1 MLKDF
6 HSNTKNI
13 RNFSIIAH
21 IDHGKSTIADRLLEY
36 TGTISERERKE
47 QILDDMDLER
57 EKGITIKSKAV
68 RLHYQAKDENE
79 YVLNLIDTPGHVD
92 FSYEVSRSLAAC
104 EGALLIV
111 DASQGVQAQTV
122 ANIHLAVKNNLKIIL
137 IINKIDLTTAN
148 PEKVIKE
155 IKNIPELKV
164 EVKKE
169 EVILASAKEGIG
181 TLDILEAIVNKIPPP
196 SGEINLPLRAL
207 IFDSIYNPYQGT
219 IVYVKVVDGIIK
231 PGIIIQ
237 TMSNEKNYEVAEVG
251 VFRPKMQPTRKLI
264 AGEVGYIKAGFKNI
278 KDTQVGDTIT
288 DASNPAQQ
296 ILPGYKKV
304 TPMVF
309 CSIYPIDNNDYENLK
324 VAIEK
329 LKLNDASLF
338 SEPETSQALGFG
350 FRCGFLGLLH
360 MEIIQE
366 RLEREY
372 DISLIATTP
381 SVMYQITKKNGEI
394 IKVSNPASFPSKIE
408 IEKIEEPYV
417 KVNIITP
424 SQYIGGIMDL
434 VQDRR
439 GTFRNMEYI
448 DERRANL
455 DYNLPLN
462 EIILDFYDKLK
473 SRSSGYASLD
483 YEFIDY
489 KQSDLIKVDILV
501 NHELVDALS
510 FIVHKDK
517 AYYRAKKIV
526 EKLKEI
532 IPRQLYEVP
541 IQATIER
548 KIIARE
554 TIKALK
560 KDVLSKCYGGDI
572 TRKRK
577 LLEKQKA
584 GKKRMKRLGKVEIP
598 QEAFLGILKID

>member
-68 RLHYQAKDENE
+68 RLHYRAKDGNE

-111 DASQGVQAQTV
+111 DASQGVQAQTL
-122 ANIHLAVKNNLKIIL
+122 ANIHLAVKNNLKIII
-137 IINKIDLTTAN
+137 IINKIDLATADT
-148 PEKVIKE
+148 EKVNQE
-155 IKNIPELKV
+155 LKNIPELK
-164 EVKKE
+164 EE

-181 TLDILEAIVNKIPPP
+181 TSDILEAIVNKIPPP
-196 SGEINLPLRAL
+196 SGELNLPLRAL

-237 TMSNEKNYEVAEVG
+237 TMSNERKYEVAEVG
-251 VFRPKMQPTRKLI
+251 VFRPNMEPTKKLI

-288 DASNPAQQ
+288 DASNPARKS
-296 ILPGYKKV
+296 LSGYKKV
-304 TPMVF
+304 TPLVF
-309 CSIYPIDNNDYENLK
+309 CSIYPIDNKEYENLK
-324 VAIEK
+324 AALEK
-329 LKLNDASLF
+329 LKLNDSSLF

-372 DISLIATTP
+372 DLNLIATTP
-381 SVMYQITKKNGEI
+381 SVMYQIAKKDGKT
-394 IKVSNPASFPSKIE
+394 IKISNPASFPSKIE

-439 GTFRNMEYI
+439 GTFKNMEYI
-448 DERRANL
+448 DEKRAIL
-455 DYNLPLN
+455 DYDLPLN

-483 YEFIDY
+483 YEFISY
-489 KQSDLIKVDILV
+489 KQSDLIKVDILA
-501 NHELVDALS
+501 NHEIVDALS

-517 AYYRAKKIV
+517 AYYRARKIV

-532 IPRQLYEVP
+532 IPRQLYQVP
-541 IQATIER
+541 IQAAIER

-560 KDVLSKCYGGDI
+560 KDVIAKCYGGDI

-598 QEAFLGILKID
+598 QEAFLGILKIE

>member
-68 RLHYQAKDENE
+68 RLHYRAKDGNE

-111 DASQGVQAQTV
+111 DASQGVQAQTL
-122 ANIHLAVKNNLKIIL
+122 ANIHLAVKNNLKIII
-137 IINKIDLTTAN
+137 IINKIDLATADT
-148 PEKVIKE
+148 EKVNQE
-155 IKNIPELKV
+155 LKNIPELK
-164 EVKKE
+164 EE

-181 TLDILEAIVNKIPPP
+181 TSDILEAIVNKIPPP
-196 SGEINLPLRAL
+196 SGELNLPLRAL

-237 TMSNEKNYEVAEVG
+237 TMSNERKYEVAEVG
-251 VFRPKMQPTRKLI
+251 VFRPNMEPTKKLI

-288 DASNPAQQ
+288 DASNPARKS
-296 ILPGYKKV
+296 LSGYKKV
-304 TPMVF
+304 TPLVF
-309 CSIYPIDNNDYENLK
+309 CSIYPIDNKEYENLK
-324 VAIEK
+324 AALEK
-329 LKLNDASLF
+329 LKLNDSSLF

-372 DISLIATTP
+372 DLNLIATTP
-381 SVMYQITKKNGEI
+381 SVMYQITKKDGKT
-394 IKVSNPASFPSKIE
+394 IKISNPASFPSKIE

-439 GTFRNMEYI
+439 GTFKNMEYI
-448 DERRANL
+448 DEKRAIL
-455 DYNLPLN
+455 DYDLPLN

-483 YEFIDY
+483 YEFISY
-489 KQSDLIKVDILV
+489 KQSDLIKVDILA
-501 NHELVDALS
+501 NHEIVDALS

-517 AYYRAKKIV
+517 AYYRARKIV

-532 IPRQLYEVP
+532 IPRQLYQVP
-541 IQATIER
+541 IQAAIER

-560 KDVLSKCYGGDI
+560 KDVIAKCYGGDI

-598 QEAFLGILKID
+598 QEAFLGILKIE

>member
-1 MLKDF
+1 
-6 HSNTKNI
+6 
-13 RNFSIIAH
+13 
-21 IDHGKSTIADRLLEY
+21 
-36 TGTISERERKE
+36 
-47 QILDDMDLER
+47 MDLER

-68 RLHYQAKDENE
+68 RLHYRAKDGNE

-111 DASQGVQAQTV
+111 DASQGVQAQTL

-137 IINKIDLTTAN
+137 IINKIDLATADT
-148 PEKVIKE
+148 EKVNQE
-155 IKNIPELKV
+155 LKNIPELK
-164 EVKKE
+164 EEE

-181 TLDILEAIVNKIPPP
+181 TSDILEAIVNKIPPP
-196 SGEINLPLRAL
+196 SGELNLSLRAL

-237 TMSNEKNYEVAEVG
+237 TMSNERKYEVAEVG
-251 VFRPKMQPTRKLI
+251 VFRPNMEPTKKLI

-288 DASNPAQQ
+288 DASNPARKS
-296 ILPGYKKV
+296 LSGYKKV
-304 TPMVF
+304 TPLVF
-309 CSIYPIDNNDYENLK
+309 CSIYPIDNKEYENLK
-324 VAIEK
+324 AALEK
-329 LKLNDASLF
+329 LKLNDSSLF

-372 DISLIATTP
+372 DLNLIATTP
-381 SVMYQITKKNGEI
+381 SVMYQITKKDGKT
-394 IKVSNPASFPSKIE
+394 IKISNPVSFPSKIE

-439 GTFRNMEYI
+439 GTFKNMEYI
-448 DERRANL
+448 DEKRAIL
-455 DYNLPLN
+455 DYELPLN

-483 YEFIDY
+483 YEFISY
-489 KQSDLIKVDILV
+489 KQSDLIKVDILA
-501 NHELVDALS
+501 NHEIVDALS

-517 AYYRAKKIV
+517 AYYRARKIV

-532 IPRQLYEVP
+532 IPRQLYQVP
-541 IQATIER
+541 IQAAIER

-560 KDVLSKCYGGDI
+560 KDVIAKCYGGDI

-598 QEAFLGILKID
+598 QEAFLGILKIE

>member
-36 TGTISERERKE
+36 TGTISERDRKE

-68 RLHYQAKDENE
+68 RLHYRAKDGNE
-79 YVLNLIDTPGHVD
+79 YILNLIDTPGHVD

-111 DASQGVQAQTV
+111 DASQGVQAQTL

-137 IINKIDLTTAN
+137 IINKIDLATADT
-148 PEKVIKE
+148 EKVNQE
-155 IKNIPELKV
+155 LKNIPELK
-164 EVKKE
+164 EK

-181 TLDILEAIVNKIPPP
+181 TSDILEAIVNKIPPP
-196 SGEINLPLRAL
+196 SGELNLSLRTL

-231 PGIIIQ
+231 PGMIIQ
-237 TMSNEKNYEVAEVG
+237 TMSNEKKYEVAEVG
-251 VFRPKMQPTRKLI
+251 VFRPNMEPTKKLI

-288 DASNPAQQ
+288 DASNPARKS
-296 ILPGYKKV
+296 LSGYKKV
-304 TPMVF
+304 TPLVF
-309 CSIYPIDNNDYENLK
+309 CSIYPIDNKEYENLK
-324 VAIEK
+324 VALEK
-329 LKLNDASLF
+329 LKLNDSSLF

-372 DISLIATTP
+372 DLNLIATTP
-381 SVMYQITKKNGEI
+381 SVMYQITKKDGKT
-394 IKVSNPASFPSKIE
+394 IKISNPASFPLKIE

-439 GTFRNMEYI
+439 GTFKNMEYI
-448 DERRANL
+448 DEKRAIL
-455 DYNLPLN
+455 DYELPLN

-483 YEFIDY
+483 YEFISY
-489 KQSDLIKVDILV
+489 KQSDLIKVNILA

-517 AYYRAKKIV
+517 AYYRARKIV

-560 KDVLSKCYGGDI
+560 KDVIAKCYGGDI

>member
-36 TGTISERERKE
+36 TGTISERDKKE

-68 RLHYQAKDENE
+68 RLHYRAKDGNE

-111 DASQGVQAQTV
+111 DASQGVQAQTL

-137 IINKIDLTTAN
+137 IINKIDLATADT
-148 PEKVIKE
+148 EKVNQE
-155 IKNIPELKV
+155 LKNIPELK
-164 EVKKE
+164 EE

-181 TLDILEAIVNKIPPP
+181 TSDILEAIVNKIPPP
-196 SGEINLPLRAL
+196 SGELNLPLRAL

-237 TMSNEKNYEVAEVG
+237 TMSNEKKYEVAEVG
-251 VFRPKMQPTRKLI
+251 VFRPNMEPTKKLI

-288 DASNPAQQ
+288 DASNPARKS
-296 ILPGYKKV
+296 LSGYKKV
-304 TPMVF
+304 TPLVF
-309 CSIYPIDNNDYENLK
+309 CSIYPIDNKEYENLK
-324 VAIEK
+324 AALEK
-329 LKLNDASLF
+329 LKLNDSSLF

-372 DISLIATTP
+372 DLNLIATTP
-381 SVMYQITKKNGEI
+381 SVMYQITKKDGKT
-394 IKVSNPASFPSKIE
+394 IKISNPASFPSKIE

-439 GTFRNMEYI
+439 GTFKNMEYI
-448 DERRANL
+448 DEKRAIL
-455 DYNLPLN
+455 DYDLPLN

-483 YEFIDY
+483 YEFISY
-489 KQSDLIKVDILV
+489 KQSDLIKVDILA
-501 NHELVDALS
+501 NHEIVDALS

-517 AYYRAKKIV
+517 AYYRARKIV

-532 IPRQLYEVP
+532 IPRQLYQVP
-541 IQATIER
+541 IQAAIER

-560 KDVLSKCYGGDI
+560 KDVIAKCYGGDI

>member
-1 MLKDF
+1 MSKDF
-6 HSNTKNI
+6 PNNTKNI

-47 QILDDMDLER
+47 QILDNMDLER

-68 RLHYQAKDENE
+68 RLYYRAKDGNE
-79 YVLNLIDTPGHVD
+79 YILNLIDTPGHVD

-111 DASQGVQAQTV
+111 DASQGVQAQTL
-122 ANIHLAVKNNLKIIL
+122 ANIHLAAKNNLKIIL
-137 IINKIDLTTAN
+137 IINKIDLATAN
-148 PEKVIKE
+148 PEKVTQELI
-155 IKNIPELKV
+155 NIPELKV
-164 EVKKE
+164 E
-169 EVILASAKEGIG
+169 EVIFASAKEGIG
-181 TLDILEAIVNKIPPP
+181 TSDILEAIVNKIPPP
-196 SGEINLPLRAL
+196 SGELNLPLRAL

-231 PGIIIQ
+231 PGIVIQ
-237 TMSNEKNYEVAEVG
+237 TMSNKKKYEVAEVG
-251 VFRPKMQPTRKLI
+251 VFRPKMEPAKKLI

-278 KDTQVGDTIT
+278 KDTRVGDTIT
-288 DASNPAQQ
+288 EAFNPAKMN
-296 ILPGYKKV
+296 LPGYKKV
-304 TPMVF
+304 TPLVF
-309 CSIYPIDNNDYENLK
+309 CSIYPIENKEYESLK
-324 VAIEK
+324 LAIEK
-329 LKLNDASLF
+329 LKLNDSSLF

-372 DISLIATTP
+372 DINLIATTP
-381 SVMYQITKKNGEI
+381 SVMYQITKKDKNI
-394 IKVSNPASFPSKIE
+394 INLSNPASFPSKNE

-434 VQDRR
+434 VQEKR
-439 GTFRNMEYI
+439 GIFKNVEYI
-448 DERRANL
+448 DEKRANL
-455 DYNLPLN
+455 DYDLPLN

-483 YEFIDY
+483 YELIGY
-489 KQSDLIKVDILV
+489 RPSELIKVDILV

-541 IQATIER
+541 IQASIER
-548 KIIARE
+548 KVIARE

-560 KDVLSKCYGGDI
+560 KDVLAKCYGGDI

-584 GKKRMKRLGKVEIP
+584 GKKRMKRLGRVEIP